1 MDEIINRLDR
11 IEKNLDRI
19 EKYLDK
25 LDKKLDNIE
34 NKDENHRQFIN
45 NVYDNVK
52 KPFEYII
59 NKVSYFSSNNIELP
73 NRNNNLI
80 EINDID

>member
-1 MDEIINRLDR
+1 MDEIINR
-11 IEKNLDRI
+11 LDRI

-45 NVYDNVK
+45 DVYDNVR

-59 NKVSYFSSNNIELP
+59 NKVSYFSGNNIELP
-73 NRNNNLI
+73 NRTNNLI
-80 EINDID
+80 EVNNLINDID

>member
-11 IEKNLDRI
+11 IEKI
-19 EKYLDK
+19 LDK

-45 NVYDNVK
+45 DVYDNIR

-59 NKVSYFSSNNIELP
+59 NKVSYFSGNNIELP

-80 EINDID
+80 EVNNSINDID